1 MFCFSVHMKPR
12 RTIIH
17 VAYGLGGT
25 GAVANRALADI
36 RAGMRNGHRVIG
48 VTDKLAA
55 DLGSDLPVRTG
66 GREAFVGALPAPGGE
81 LGSMAIIWVQLRRLV
96 REVSPDLIVF
106 HSSTLAWP
114 VIPIAKRAGARS
126 VFVVQALIRDRL
138 VHGANPYGP
147 VTTRLYQASNRYAL
161 RESWR
166 VVCVSEHMAE
176 MARLAGA
183 APANVRTVPNP
194 VELGRFAAEI
204 NAGSD
209 RRDIDVLFVGRL
221 STEKGVDVLIE
232 AVRSMGITG
241 RIVIAGDG
249 PLRSELEA
257 AAAMSGVPI
266 EFLGWVAADALPGL
280 LRRAHIQV
288 VPSRSE
294 PQGVVVLEALAS
306 GTPVIG
312 SRVGGIPEMIE
323 DGGNGWLVDSNDP
336 GALRRAITIALADR
350 EHVNSMRGPARRSVD
365 RFDLDRLPMAL
376 DTAYL
381 DGL

>member
-1 MFCFSVHMKPR
+1 
-12 RTIIH
+12 
-17 VAYGLGGT
+17 
-25 GAVANRALADI
+25 
-36 RAGMRNGHRVIG
+36 
-48 VTDKLAA
+48 
-55 DLGSDLPVRTG
+55 
-66 GREAFVGALPAPGGE
+66 
-81 LGSMAIIWVQLRRLV
+81 
-96 REVSPDLIVF
+96 
-106 HSSTLAWP
+106 
-114 VIPIAKRAGARS
+114 
-126 VFVVQALIRDRL
+126 
-138 VHGANPYGP
+138 
-147 VTTRLYQASNRYAL
+147 
-161 RESWR
+161 
-166 VVCVSEHMAE
+166 
-176 MARLAGA
+176 
-183 APANVRTVPNP
+183 
-194 VELGRFAAEI
+194 
-204 NAGSD
+204 
-209 RRDIDVLFVGRL
+209 
-221 STEKGVDVLIE
+221 
-232 AVRSMGITG
+232 
-241 RIVIAGDG
+241 
-249 PLRSELEA
+249 LRSELEA